1 MSLAIFISDDR
12 ERPQRRGMRATI
24 ASSEPCAANLLGA
37 VTNG

>member
-1 MSLAIFISDDR
+1 MSLAIFISATAS
-12 ERPQRRGMRATI
+12 PHTAAIAATI